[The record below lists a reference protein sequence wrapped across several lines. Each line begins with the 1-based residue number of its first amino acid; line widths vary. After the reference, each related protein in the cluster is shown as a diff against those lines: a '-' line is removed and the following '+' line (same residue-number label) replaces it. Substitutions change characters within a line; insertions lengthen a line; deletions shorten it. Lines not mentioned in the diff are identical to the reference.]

1 MRLHNL
7 QCVDQ
12 LLVRQELMDA
22 HARTTL
28 LWEGIASFTIA
39 GEHLLGAE
47 VVVTTQPATQVT
59 IRGESWLAAI
69 SLIG

>member
-1 MRLHNL
+1 
-7 QCVDQ
+7 
-12 LLVRQELMDA
+12 MDA

-69 SLIG
+69 